1 MFGTRL
7 SDGATFSCEVDFRAG
22 DYANISFFDASRADI
37 PLHLSLR
44 RLHGQIGHD
53 RLADGAWLGAQHAGA
68 DFRPQRNRLALTFT
82 QGAVHVML
90 NGQPVAF
97 PDLVPADPA
106 GLVGFDLQGAFV
118 AGSFRLDGPGLD
130 LVPGRGAV
138 ALVGPF
144 TLAGWA
150 IDPLLDTQHPE
161 LRVAGDPGIAAVEP
175 CALPEVAAEQG
186 LGNPWIGFRA
196 VLPGRIW
203 RNVAPDAPVLLQ
215 PASNGRACGEA
226 LALTRADILAQ
237 IEALLPGLDWQGDAL
252 QALLVVEHVRFAG
265 LWPRLSPDA
274 AETLRRIAGFYRVTD
289 FLWPED
295 SADTGTAAAPPL
307 PETDA
312 EAQAMAEAEAAR
324 ALFATRL
331 RAHEAEGTPAP
342 DLAEVLDS
350 LPPLAPPARQ
360 LLLLW
365 LAEVFC
371 GADRFADL
379 YSRALQDGLADFEPG
394 PHAWRNSAILPF
406 LFAAGR
412 ITEVAR
418 ILTELAPPQEGWRSA
433 PALAWLMR
441 RVAQG
446 GDGAPRL
453 SDADRAAL
461 LPPLCDFLVN
471 RAGDYWDL
479 VPNAQL
485 AGASAALARRLDHLP
500 EDLARK
506 VQAALLQA
514 HGLSAEFWQALQGA
528 ALPPGLAAAGRAF
541 AAIRDHLEGR
551 RFQAE
556 AVQEALA
563 FFATAGLPD
572 LPRLRRE
579 VLAPA
584 GLAPGAALPQI
595 LRAGATAA
603 ETGPDAGSKPGANS
617 GSDPGDEMLLRHLA
631 FPGLPEP
638 AGPEAEALAA
648 LAQPA
653 VRRAYAIVPRAPFF
667 ALQQQMGQ
675 DLAALLARPG
685 AEMAAR
691 ADAAL
696 PGLLAGCDTL
706 CQPSSRYLG
715 FGLAVS
721 LADGLLKAEALQ
733 AAGRVADHLA
743 ALRSGLDPE
752 AAARLHWAPAL
763 QSALFTLRQTA
774 QALPDGPARAQAEDI
789 LALFPASVDLL
800 PRAFTGTALVP
811 PGPGLHGDT
820 IVVVMSCRPNL
831 ETRIPAL
838 RSAWLETLAHHGI
851 PHVVV
856 VGGSADG
863 PRLEGNV
870 LHLEAPD
877 DYEGLPQ
884 KTLAAIAWVH
894 DNTAFAHMVK
904 VDDDCF
910 VEPGAFFGGL
920 SQRKFHFYGRLL
932 IRRPGQMDRGWHC
945 EKSTSD
951 RGRYELDRSPEPS
964 VYADGGSGYVLNR
977 IGMAIA
983 LHRAHTP
990 EGRALI
996 RHSLMEDKLLGDLL
1010 ALARI
1015 GPEEE
1020 EYHTAVRRRSHGA
1033 AHPVPLWVNGFLPNR
1048 AAGTKLVHLDRAA
1061 DQAPTAAGLG
1071 GLRLRPGKIWP
1082 SHLAPRLGYN
1092 TNLLELQSPEDK
1104 LTRLNRAPVAVV
1116 AAMRNEMFM
1125 LPHFLAHYR
1134 RLGVTAFLI
1143 ADNCSDDGT
1152 LEHLLAQPDV
1162 ATFSV
1167 DSDYRIS
1174 HYGVAWQQA
1183 ILSHFRQGRW
1193 SLVADA
1199 DELLL
1204 AEPAHGQGAG
1214 QGGGGRR
1221 LETILAGADFAG
1233 ADAVRVRM
1241 LDMYPQGPLS
1251 AVDFAS
1257 GDPFAE
1263 AGFVERD
1270 PFLTS
1275 WPGLGHYG
1283 NGPTWTSA
1291 LRHRLIPGSRSELFV
1306 AQKIALVK
1314 YRPWMR
1320 FSAGLHYAAGVQLAP
1335 REMLFAHFKYHA
1347 EFRRK
1352 AETEVRRRQHFN
1364 DAEEYARYLAVMIE
1378 GRDVIFD
1385 PAHSLRWEDCA
1396 TVQRLIGA

>member
-1 MFGTRL
+1 MFGFEILDDFDDAVLAARIKRSVL
-7 SDGATFSCEVDFRAG
+7 SEEEFAETFSVD
-22 DYANISFFDASRADI
+22 
-37 PLHLSLR
+37 LS
-44 RLHGQIGHD
+44 
-53 RLADGAWLGAQHAGA
+53 
-68 DFRPQRNRLALTFT
+68 
-82 QGAVHVML
+82 
-90 NGQPVAF
+90 
-97 PDLVPADPA
+97 
-106 GLVGFDLQGAFV
+106 
-118 AGSFRLDGPGLD
+118 
-130 LVPGRGAV
+130 
-138 ALVGPF
+138 
-144 TLAGWA
+144 
-150 IDPLLDTQHPE
+150 E
-161 LRVAGDPGIAAVEP
+161 
-175 CALPEVAAEQG
+175 
-186 LGNPWIGFRA
+186 
-196 VLPGRIW
+196 
-203 RNVAPDAPVLLQ
+203 
-215 PASNGRACGEA
+215 
-226 LALTRADILAQ
+226 
-237 IEALLPGLDWQGDAL
+237 
-252 QALLVVEHVRFAG
+252 
-265 LWPRLSPDA
+265 
-274 AETLRRIAGFYRVTD
+274 
-289 FLWPED
+289 
-295 SADTGTAAAPPL
+295 
-307 PETDA
+307 
-312 EAQAMAEAEAAR
+312 
-324 ALFATRL
+324 
-331 RAHEAEGTPAP
+331 
-342 DLAEVLDS
+342 
-350 LPPLAPPARQ
+350 
-360 LLLLW
+360 
-365 LAEVFC
+365 
-371 GADRFADL
+371 
-379 YSRALQDGLADFEPG
+379 
-394 PHAWRNSAILPF
+394 
-406 LFAAGR
+406 
-412 ITEVAR
+412 
-418 ILTELAPPQEGWRSA
+418 
-433 PALAWLMR
+433 MR
-441 RVAQG
+441 RVTSLFDGFLEHFEETLLDFFSDRLTVLLRDQG
-446 GDGAPRL
+446 QRHDLVAAVHRAL
-453 SDADRAAL
+453 RAA
-461 LPPLCDFLVN
+461 
-471 RAGDYWDL
+471 
-479 VPNAQL
+479 
-485 AGASAALARRLDHLP
+485 
-500 EDLARK
+500 
-506 VQAALLQA
+506 
-514 HGLSAEFWQALQGA
+514 
-528 ALPPGLAAAGRAF
+528 
-541 AAIRDHLEGR
+541 
-551 RFQAE
+551 
-556 AVQEALA
+556 
-563 FFATAGLPD
+563 
-572 LPRLRRE
+572 
-579 VLAPA
+579 
-584 GLAPGAALPQI
+584 
-595 LRAGATAA
+595 
-603 ETGPDAGSKPGANS
+603 
-617 GSDPGDEMLLRHLA
+617 
-631 FPGLPEP
+631 GLPEP

-653 VRRAYAIVPRAPFF
+653 VRRAYAIVPRAPYF
-667 ALQQQMGQ
+667 ALQPQMGQ
-675 DLAALLARPG
+675 D
-685 AEMAAR
+685 
-691 ADAAL
+691 
-696 PGLLAGCDTL
+696 
-706 CQPSSRYLG
+706 
-715 FGLAVS
+715 
-721 LADGLLKAEALQ
+721 
-733 AAGRVADHLA
+733 LA

-856 VGGSADG
+856 VGGSPDG

-894 DNTAFAHMVK
+894 DNTPFAHMVK

-945 EKSTSD
+945 EKSASD

-1010 ALARI
+1010 ALSRV

-1104 LTRLNRAPVAVV
+1104 LIRLNRAPVAVV

-1364 DAEEYARYLAVMIE
+1364 DAEEYARYLAVMSE